1 MASQKL
7 SAFVFLLVVLA
18 SFPAIFA
25 QESAEGPSPME
36 NRSSF
41 VIPALGAII
50 SASLLSFLTLLA
62 H

>member
-7 SAFVFLLVVLA
+7 SVFAFLLVVVA
-18 SFPAIFA
+18 SLPASFA
-25 QESAEGPSPME
+25 QESAEAPLPME

-41 VIPALGAII
+41 QIPALGAIV